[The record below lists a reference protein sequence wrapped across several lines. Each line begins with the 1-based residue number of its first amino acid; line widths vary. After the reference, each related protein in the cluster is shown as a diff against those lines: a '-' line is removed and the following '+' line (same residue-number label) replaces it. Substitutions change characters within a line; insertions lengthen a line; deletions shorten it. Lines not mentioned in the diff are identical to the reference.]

1 MNIKNCCDVENIVMK
16 GMYCPFEEME
26 YDAPENKLSDQQKQ
40 SFFNGLN
47 WATSIMTAQEAYDYY
62 MNK

>member
-16 GMYCPFEEME
+16 EIYCPFEEME
-26 YDAPENKLSDQQKQ
+26 YDALENKLTDQQKQ

-47 WATSIMTAQEAYDYY
+47 WATSLMTAQEAYVYY